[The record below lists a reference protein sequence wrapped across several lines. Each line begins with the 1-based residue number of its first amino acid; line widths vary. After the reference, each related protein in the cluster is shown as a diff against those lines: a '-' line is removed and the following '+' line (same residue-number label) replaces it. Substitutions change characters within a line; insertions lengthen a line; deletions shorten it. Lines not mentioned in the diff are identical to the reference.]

1 MNTLVRIVAVFVG
14 ILYCLLLP
22 SVSSAVK
29 IPHGKQPDTAKECA
43 ICHFRW
49 VDAFFTEHRGTP
61 LVPLQTEAVVGS
73 KEMCL
78 SCHDGTIT
86 DARDKICNDPG
97 HGEGTIPSSRV
108 RIPETFPL
116 SEEGTLM
123 CSTCHTP
130 HALKNERNDQSNS
143 FMRAANNDSSFCRL
157 CHTTQD
163 GGISTGN
170 HPVDVSTPDIPS
182 RIVSNGGVLGNSI
195 KNQII
200 CQTCHMAHG
209 GINNKFLVLP
219 VDDPDTITVLC
230 EACHKIDPAKTAAQK
245 SGKYSHPVDIAP
257 KGTAEVPERWS
268 SGERVHLGTEGQVV
282 CRTCHRTHGAKADTK
297 LLTTDNYADSMCM
310 QCHRSQAL
318 VLGTDHDLNI
328 TAPEFRNS
336 LGQTA
341 SQGGVCSPCHI
352 VHNALHGQFLWAMPL
367 GPEIGGTK
375 DMDRN
380 QSAVVME
387 QLCTTCHAQGQVAEQ
402 RIPEFTLHTGQ
413 IALPKK
419 LKNITNSNGKPLFP
433 VYHAGEYPSF
443 QGNITCSTCHDPHI
457 WASGDRSDNSPG
469 RNTEGNMT
477 NSFLRAKIAENFCSV
492 CHGEESLVK
501 FMYFH
506 SSMSRDKKKLLSPYS
521 VQTIKPN

>member
-1 MNTLVRIVAVFVG
+1 MNTLIRIFAGFVG
-14 ILYCLLLP
+14 ILYCLLMP
-22 SVSSAVK
+22 PVSAHAK
-29 IPHGKQPDTAKECA
+29 ISHGTQSDTSKECA
-43 ICHFRW
+43 ICHFKW
-49 VDAFFTEHRGTP
+49 VEAFFTEHRGTP
-61 LVPLQTEAVVGS
+61 LAPLQTTTVVGD

-78 SCHDGTIT
+78 SCHDGTVT
-86 DARDKICNDPG
+86 DSRDKICNDPG
-97 HGEGTIPSSRV
+97 HREGTIPSSKV
-108 RIPETFPL
+108 RIPDTFPL
-116 SEEGTLM
+116 SEEGALM

-130 HALKNERNDQSNS
+130 HALKDERKDLSHA
-143 FMRAANNDSSFCRL
+143 FLRAPNNDSSFCRL
-157 CHTTQD
+157 CHTTQA

-170 HPVDVSTPDIPS
+170 HPVDVSTPEIPS
-182 RIVSNGGVLGNSI
+182 RIISAGGVLGNGM

-209 GINNKFLVLP
+209 GINDKFLVLP
-219 VDDPDTITVLC
+219 VDDPDRMTVLC
-230 EACHKIDPAKTAAQK
+230 EACHRIDQAKTAAQK

-282 CRTCHRTHGAKADTK
+282 CRTCHRTHGAKPGTK
-297 LLTTDNYADSMCM
+297 LLTTDNYADSICM

-318 VLGTDHDLNI
+318 VLGTDHDLDI

-336 LGQTA
+336 LGQAA

-352 VHNALHGQFLWAMPL
+352 VHNALHGRFLWAMPL

-375 DMDRN
+375 DMNRA

-387 QLCTTCHAQGQVAEQ
+387 RLCTTCHAQEGIAEH
-402 RIPEFTLHTGQ
+402 RVPEFTLHTAR
-413 IALPKK
+413 ITLPRELNGIK
-419 LKNITNSNGKPLFP
+419 NSNGQPLFP
-433 VYHAGEYPSF
+433 VYRAGEEPSF
-443 QGNITCSTCHDPHI
+443 QGHITCSTCHDPHI

-477 NSFLRAKIAENFCSV
+477 NSFLRANIAEKFCSV
-492 CHGEESLVK
+492 CHGEESIVK

-506 SSMSRDKKKLLSPYS
+506 SATSRVEKKMLSPYR
-521 VQTIKPN
+521 VQTIKPD